1 MIHSTIKWRLN
12 KLNPTNWKKITEPSL
27 KNYPRLFWYNVL
39 SFAAFPSFSSQEY
52 LPQLCAQVTAW
63 AVHIFTATSCNE
75 NRYILQFVQRLR
87 QNDLCPDDRVRGLA
101 QWWAGRC
108 PVHRVQ
114 GLAQRWAGRWPDRCV
129 RGEGLL
135 IVGQAVVQQAVHG
148 CLHVH
153 AHDRGQDVRGFA
165 QWWADR
171 CQQRRRTLRESESND
186 V

>member
-1 MIHSTIKWRLN
+1 MISVLTTVFEDL
-12 KLNPTNWKKITEPSL
+12 LSGEQVD
-27 KNYPRLFWYNVL
+27 VL
-39 SFAAFPSFSSQEY
+39 STVYKDLLRGE
-52 LPQLCAQVTAW
+52 QVDGQT
-63 AVHIFTATSCNE
+63 AVH
-75 NRYILQFVQRLR
+75 
-87 QNDLCPDDRVRGLA
+87 
-101 QWWAGRC
+101 
-108 PVHRVQ
+108 
-114 GLAQRWAGRWPDRCV
+114 
-129 RGEGLL
+129 EGLL